1 MDQSSTSQ
9 AIAPPRAI
17 GWLGAAI
24 LPVNGMVGA
33 GIFAAPAVMYAAV
46 GSFAPWMFA
55 IMALLFLP
63 IVWVFAQLARR
74 FDGSGGPQLY
84 AQAAFGPFLGFQAGW
99 LRYVSTAA
107 SGAAN
112 THVLVSYLAAL
123 FPAADGPVMRPLLV
137 TVILSSFAVINIVGV
152 KRAVAFLGTV
162 TVGKFLPIV
171 GLALV
176 GLVISPPDFSAS
188 LPQFSAVE
196 SIALITFYTFMGFEG
211 VVLSAGEVK
220 QPRRTLPSVLLA
232 SLGLIALLYM
242 AVQWAY
248 IGVGGGGA
256 EDDMPLATMAG
267 QLAGPWAASV
277 IALAAV
283 LSITANTF
291 GDVINVPRLT
301 FGMAEHG
308 LLPRAFMHVNA
319 RFLTPD
325 VSILALLAWQV
336 GFGLTGAFVFLAV
349 ASTLIRI
356 ATYILCA
363 LALPVLRRREIGR
376 GEGGWSAGFIVMPA
390 IAIVT
395 CLWVAAQAGLDAY
408 ATLAAAVVIGSVLYF
423 IARRDPD
430 TPEPRRLDA

>member
-1 MDQSSTSQ
+1 MVQQSENATLL
-9 AIAPPRAI
+9 PPRAM
-17 GWLGAAI
+17 GWAGAAL

-33 GIFAAPAVMYAAV
+33 GIFAAPAVMYAAI
-46 GSFAPWMFA
+46 GDFAPWMFA

-63 IVWVFAQLARR
+63 IVWVFAQLASR

-137 TVILSSFAVINIVGV
+137 VLILSTFAIINIVGI

-162 TVGKFLPIV
+162 TVGKFLPIA
-171 GLALV
+171 GLALA
-176 GLVISPPDFSAS
+176 GLVLSPPEFTAA

-196 SIALITFYTFMGFEG
+196 SIALIAFYTFMGFEG

-220 QPRRTLPSVLLA
+220 QPRRTLPSVLLV

-277 IALAAV
+277 IAVAAV

-356 ATYILCA
+356 GTYILCA
-363 LALPVLRRREIGR
+363 LALPALRRREIAK
-376 GEGGWSAGFIVMPA
+376 GEGGWSIGFIAMPV
-390 IAIVT
+390 IAILT
-395 CLWVAAQAGLDAY
+395 CIWVASQAEMDAFL
-408 ATLAAAVVIGSVLYF
+408 TLLAAVVIGSVLYF
-423 IARRDPD
+423 VARRDPD
-430 TPEPRRLDA
+430 TPEPQPVDL